1 MTDLPQLTQALWRTK
16 RAGGHRVLYR
26 FTLDA
31 GGRTHELDSVLAAEG
46 EPPWTLLIALIGPHH
61 WAHTYKI
68 TISRGGGLR
77 ADAFLA
83 ADYSRLLEALNIGG
97 SGTRPWPTSL
107 LLEAADHGASRARP
121 RTWIPPNEL
130 PKAARTNIEEE
141 DKIYF
146 LRWQPWENDPLR
158 DGPSPKNYDK
168 TRKLLGKDIAD
179 HCRIHRISSCWTTPD
194 NPKLKHCEHRP
205 LPPGWEDPH

>member
-31 GGRTHELDSVLAAEG
+31 GGRTHEFDSVLAAEG

-61 WAHTYKI
+61 WAHTYDII
-68 TISRGGGLR
+68 TSSHSGVLR
-77 ADAFLA
+77 ASAFLA
-83 ADYSRLLEALNIGG
+83 ADYRRLLDALNIGG
-97 SGTRPWPTSL
+97 SGTRPWPASL
-107 LLEAADHGASRARP
+107 LLEAADHGARKARP

-146 LRWQPWENDPLR
+146 LGWFDHVAH
-158 DGPSPKNYDK
+158 PKTGNVTGDNLTK
-168 TRKLLGKDIAD
+168 TRRLLGKDAAEYCAT
-179 HCRIHRISSCWTTPD
+179 HNISTRWTTAD
-194 NPKLKHCEHRP
+194 NAKHYDHRP
-205 LPPGWEDPH
+205 LPPAWDNPH

>member
-1 MTDLPQLTQALWRTK
+1 MTDLPQLTQALLRTR

-26 FTLDA
+26 FTLNA

-61 WAHTYKI
+61 WAHTYDI
-68 TISRGGGLR
+68 TISPSGALR
-77 ADAFLA
+77 ANAFLA
-83 ADYSRLLEALNIGG
+83 ADYRRLLDALNIGG
-97 SGTRPWPTSL
+97 SGTRPWPASL
-107 LLEAADHGASRARP
+107 LLEAADHGARKARP

-146 LRWQPWENDPLR
+146 FGWFDHVAHPKTGNVTR
-158 DGPSPKNYDK
+158 DNLTK
-168 TRKLLGKDIAD
+168 TRRLLGKDAAEYCAT
-179 HCRIHRISSCWTTPD
+179 HNISTRWTTAD
-194 NPKLKHCEHRP
+194 NAKHYDHRP
-205 LPPGWEDPH
+205 LPPGWDDPH